1 MTTLAPPLARWLGA
15 ADSFAPEYPWETPD
29 VTTGPGPARTA
40 VLTIAGMPRTLR
52 RSIETAMA
60 VCVPSE
66 SELCVP
72 GADPLTADWFTAW
85 HRSAGP
91 GVRVGC
97 RQVITGTETEIAAL
111 ERVVS
116 QLAHEHDFT
125 AELSLVD

>member
-40 VLTIAGMPRTLR
+40 VLTITGMPRALR
-52 RSIETAMA
+52 RSIETAMV

-66 SELCVP
+66 SDLSVP

-85 HRSAGP
+85 RRSAGP
-91 GVRVGC
+91 GVRVAC
-97 RQVITGTETEIAAL
+97 RQVITGTESEMAAL

>member
-1 MTTLAPPLARWLGA
+1 
-15 ADSFAPEYPWETPD
+15 

-40 VLTIAGMPRTLR
+40 VLTITGMPRALR
-52 RSIETAMA
+52 RSIETAMV

-66 SELCVP
+66 SDLSVP

-85 HRSAGP
+85 RRSAGP
-91 GVRVGC
+91 GVRVAC
-97 RQVITGTETEIAAL
+97 RQVITGTESEMAAL